1 MIWSVGRQRGKA
13 EQRELPE
20 AWQQSPGKTSWPFHF
35 RRCVRLQ
42 RQRLEVVT
50 AERKPR
56 RIVERIGLLRNGS
69 KVRRLHHSSVTENL
83 GFQHEGPTSST
94 RGLDWR
100 LDCVG
105 FGFVPF
111 AAKDLEDRRSL
122 GDLDSGVSASIF
134 ESVQSLQK
142 GMKQEHIQG
151 SSMSHSRRFGL
162 LLPGSPTVTPVGQWS
177 PTRCTP
183 AVVSS
188 R

>member
-1 MIWSVGRQRGKA
+1 
-13 EQRELPE
+13 LDL
-20 AWQQSPGKTSWPFHF
+20 F
-35 RRCVRLQ
+35 L
-42 RQRLEVVT
+42 
-50 AERKPR
+50 
-56 RIVERIGLLRNGS
+56 LLRKIS
-69 KVRRLHHSSVTENL
+69 KIADH
-83 GFQHEGPTSST
+83 Q
-94 RGLDWR
+94 
-100 LDCVG
+100 
-105 FGFVPF
+105 
-111 AAKDLEDRRSL
+111 AI
-122 GDLDSGVSASIF
+122 LDSGVSASSF

>member
-1 MIWSVGRQRGKA
+1 
-13 EQRELPE
+13 
-20 AWQQSPGKTSWPFHF
+20 
-35 RRCVRLQ
+35 
-42 RQRLEVVT
+42 
-50 AERKPR
+50 
-56 RIVERIGLLRNGS
+56 
-69 KVRRLHHSSVTENL
+69 
-83 GFQHEGPTSST
+83 
-94 RGLDWR
+94 
-100 LDCVG
+100 VG